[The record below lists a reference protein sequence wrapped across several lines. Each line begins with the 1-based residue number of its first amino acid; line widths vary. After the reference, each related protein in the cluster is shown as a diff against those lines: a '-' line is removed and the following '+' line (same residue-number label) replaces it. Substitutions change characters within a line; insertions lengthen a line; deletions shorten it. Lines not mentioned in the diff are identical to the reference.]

1 MTTLALSPFTGRSA
15 LPFIDAQHPDRP
27 LTVHCYRPDSH
38 RPENPVVIVQHGMLR
53 NGDEYRDFWIPA
65 AEKHGLLI
73 AAPTFSDAAFPGTE
87 AYNNGLVVAAD
98 GSITPQAQWA
108 YAVPARVL
116 DALRAGG
123 ATTRQQ
129 AMLYGH
135 SAGGQFAHRL
145 LATQDHAPFAAVIA
159 ANPGWYT
166 LPDLSR
172 RFPEGLGGT
181 GFDDARLAEW
191 FRYPMQIFAGD
202 QDIEENDPNLPAQPE
217 ALAQGPHR
225 YARAKFMFLS
235 ARTQAAALGMAFN
248 WTLTEVPGVGH
259 DGEAMSRAAA
269 AFWFEGGRIP
279 PAEELVSGA
288 VGQL

>member
-1 MTTLALSPFTGRSA
+1 MTTLSLSPATGRSA
-15 LPFIDAQHPDRP
+15 LPFVDAHHPDRP
-27 LTVHCYRPDSH
+27 LMVHCYRPASH
-38 RPENPVVIVQHGMLR
+38 RPENPVVIVQHGMMR

-73 AAPTFSDAAFPGTE
+73 AAPTFSDAAFPGVDG
-87 AYNNGLVVAAD
+87 YNNGLVVASD
-98 GSITPQAQWA
+98 GSMTPPQHWA

-116 DALRAGG
+116 EALRAGG
-123 ATTRQQ
+123 ATTRTQ

-166 LPDLSR
+166 LPDLGR
-172 RFPEGLGGT
+172 AFPEGLGGT
-181 GFDDARLAEW
+181 GFDDHRLAEW
-191 FRYPMQIFAGD
+191 FAYPMQIFAGD

-217 ALAQGPHR
+217 ALAQGPCR
-225 YARAKFMFLS
+225 YARAKFMFMF
-235 ARTQAAALGMAFN
+235 ARTQAAALGMPFY

-269 AFWFEGGRIP
+269 AFWFEDGRIP
-279 PAEELVSGA
+279 PASELVSGGA
-288 VGQL
+288 GQL